1 MEAVGEAVGNAVGK
15 AVEAEE
21 EEEVVVVAVVASG
34 VVPYLFSWCPGVK
47 SPRGMDER
55 TREVGRSTRCP
66 APRCWF
72 GGGIML
78 SDVVGR
84 RTAEEEILV
93 DGAGDPSSVGGVSF
107 VPANNGWVARMCSG
121 TGHFETVSWVV
132 ALGGGVGGL
141 SVVCVPANKGWVA
154 RMSSGTGHF
163 DM

>member
-1 MEAVGEAVGNAVGK
+1 MEAVGEAVGK

-78 SDVVGR
+78 SDVAGR
-84 RTAEEEILV
+84 RTA
-93 DGAGDPSSVGGVSF
+93 DPSSVGGVSF

-141 SVVCVPANKGWVA
+141 SVG
-154 RMSSGTGHF
+154 G
-163 DM
+163 